1 MKLAAIDIGSNAVR
15 LQITNVIS
23 YGDNTTFKKLQYI
36 RFPLR
41 LGGDVF
47 SLQRIGE
54 VKTHQFVEL
63 MKAFKIMIDL
73 YEVDEYYACATS
85 AMREAEN
92 GYELV
97 QFVKEQ
103 VDLNINIISGEAEA
117 EMINRVIAFQLDEGD
132 YLHIDVGGGSTE
144 LNLYKNSEKVAS
156 KSFPIGTVR
165 KLDAKKREMAWQA
178 LYSWLDEF
186 MQTGEYQIT
195 AIGTGGN
202 INKLYELAVGIA
214 DKQMTLK
221 QLKST
226 RAMLKELPL
235 EDRMYKLQLNA
246 DRADVIIPASDIY
259 INVMKK
265 TEANRILVPDVG
277 LKDGIMNY
285 LYEKNR
291 YRKGRFSI
299 KNS

>member
-47 SLQRIGE
+47 SMQRIGE

-92 GYELV
+92 GQELV
-97 QFVKEQ
+97 HLVKDQ
-103 VDLNINIISGEAEA
+103 LDLNINIISGEAEA

-186 MQTGEYQIT
+186 MLTGDYEIT

-214 DKQMTLK
+214 DKQMTMK

-265 TEANRILVPDVG
+265 TEANKILVPDVG

>member
-47 SLQRIGE
+47 SMQQIGE
-54 VKTHQFVEL
+54 VKTRQFVEL

-92 GYELV
+92 GQQLT
-97 QFVKEQ
+97 EQ
-103 VDLNINIISGEAEA
+103 VRDEVGLDINIISGEAEA

-132 YLHIDVGGGSTE
+132 YVHIDVGGGSTE
-144 LNLYKNSEKVAS
+144 LNLYKNKEKVAS

-165 KLDAKKREMAWQA
+165 KLDSKKKELAWQD
-178 LYSWLDEF
+178 LYTWLDGYI
-186 MQTGEYQIT
+186 TDTDDKIT

-214 DKQMTLK
+214 DKQMSLK

-226 RAMLKELPL
+226 RLMLKELPL

-246 DRADVIIPASDIY
+246 DRADVIVPASDIY

-265 TEANRILVPDVG
+265 ASATKILVPDVG

-291 YRKGRFSI
+291 FRKGRFSI

>member
-47 SLQRIGE
+47 SMQKIGE
-54 VKTHQFVEL
+54 LKTHQFIEL
-63 MKAFKIMIDL
+63 MRAFKIMIDL

-92 GYELV
+92 GADLTN
-97 QFVKEQ
+97 Q
-103 VDLNINIISGEAEA
+103 VLEEVGLNINIISGQEEA
-117 EMINRVIAFQLDEGD
+117 EMINRVIAFTLDEND

-144 LNLYKNSEKVAS
+144 LNLYRNRVKVAS

-165 KLDAKKREMAWQA
+165 QLNTTGKDKAWQSVYDWISENTDSGDYA
-178 LYSWLDEF
+178 I
-186 MQTGEYQIT
+186 TG
-195 AIGTGGN
+195 IGTGGN
-202 INKLYELAVGIA
+202 INKLYELAHDIA
-214 DKQMTLK
+214 DKQLSLK
-221 QLKST
+221 QLKNT
-226 RAMLKELPL
+226 RTMLNDMAL

-259 INVMKK
+259 IEVLECAKAKK
-265 TEANRILVPDVG
+265 ILVPDVG

-291 YRKGRFSI
+291 YRRFSI

>member
-23 YGDNTTFKKLQYI
+23 YGDNTTFKRLQYI

-47 SLQRIGE
+47 SMQKIGE
-54 VKTHQFVEL
+54 VKTGQFIEL

-73 YEVDEYYACATS
+73 YEVDEYFACATS
-85 AMREAEN
+85 AVREAEN
-92 GYELV
+92 GEELV
-97 QFVKEQ
+97 EKIYEESG
-103 VDLNINIISGEAEA
+103 LKINIISGEEEA

-144 LNLYKNSEKVAS
+144 LNIYKNKIKVGAR
-156 KSFPIGTVR
+156 SFPIGTVR
-165 KLDAKKREMAWQA
+165 KLGLKSREAAWQA
-178 LYSWLDEF
+178 LYDWIDSYTSNSD
-186 MQTGEYQIT
+186 YHIT

-214 DKQMTLK
+214 DKQMSFK
-221 QLKST
+221 QLKNT
-226 RAMLKELPL
+226 RSMLKELPL
-235 EDRMYKLQLNA
+235 EERMYKLQLNA

-259 INVMKK
+259 LNVMKK
-265 TEANRILVPDVG
+265 ADANKILVPDVG

-291 YRKGRFSI
+291 YQKGRFLI

>member
-23 YGDNTTFKKLQYI
+23 YGDSITFKKLQYI

-41 LGGDVF
+41 LGSDVF
-47 SLQRIGE
+47 SIKKIGE
-54 VKTHQFVEL
+54 TKVNQFVDL

-85 AMREAEN
+85 AMREAAN
-92 GYELV
+92 GQDVVAKAAAEAGINV
-97 QFVKEQ
+97 
-103 VDLNINIISGEAEA
+103 NIISGQEEA
-117 EMINRVIAFQLDEGD
+117 EMINRVIAFQLEDKD

-144 LNLYKNSEKVAS
+144 LNLYKSKKKIAS

-165 KLDAKKREMAWQA
+165 SLEQESKEQTWREVHNWIEENT
-178 LYSWLDEF
+178 SKGEF
-186 MQTGEYQIT
+186 EIT
-195 AIGTGGN
+195 SIGTGGN
-202 INKLYELAVGIA
+202 INKLYELANDIA
-214 DKQMTLK
+214 DKQMTIK
-221 QLKST
+221 QLKNT
-226 RAMLKELPL
+226 RSMLEKLPL
-235 EDRMYKLQLNA
+235 EERMYKLQLND
-246 DRADVIIPASDIY
+246 DRADVIIPAAYIY
-259 INVMKK
+259 IKVMEKAASK
-265 TEANRILVPDVG
+265 RILVPDVG

-291 YRKGRFSI
+291 FQKGRFSI